1 MLIEVQFMPKQKK
14 PTKATKPQTQPKP
27 APKTV
32 DNPKKTSP
40 LKFPGNTW

>member
-1 MLIEVQFMPKQKK
+1 MLSEVKFMPKQKK
-14 PTKATKPQTQPKP
+14 PTKATKPQPKP

-40 LKFPGNTW
+40 LKFRGTTW